1 MSVNSTPA
9 MQHGWTMRIANLAWP
24 ILIGQLATI
33 TNGVIDTI
41 MTARYS
47 AMDLAALGLGSS
59 VYISIFVGLSGVL
72 QALSPAIGQL
82 FGARKFTEIGFE
94 VRQGAW
100 LAIFLSLLGAIFL
113 CIPGPLLAIAQPSA
127 ALNDKVVEYL
137 QILALAL
144 PATLGF
150 RVFTSLNTATSRPR
164 MVMTIQ
170 VCALLLK
177 IPLNYL
183 FIFGGLGL
191 PAFGTPGCAIATA
204 VTAWATLLTG
214 WFIIRR
220 GAHYKAF
227 HIFGKGWS
235 KPVWQA
241 QAALLK
247 LGVPMGLSYLIEV
260 TAFTFMALF
269 ISRMGSDTLAGH
281 QVTGNLG
288 TVLYMLPLSIAHA
301 TGTLVAQEIGA
312 GRLVQARHSGNAG
325 IRLGVMLSVATGII
339 VWVLR
344 EEIIALYTPDAI
356 VAAAAMPLFFFIS
369 FYQLFDAIQV
379 GTAFVLRA
387 YKVALIPTI
396 MYAFALWGVGL
407 FGGYLLGFNVF
418 GFTPIHLQGAAG
430 FWMGNSFSLAL
441 VGMALLW
448 YLKHIQGLMET
459 EAGLHTQAHSGL

>member
-9 MQHGWTMRIANLAWP
+9 TQHGWTARIASLAWP

-33 TNGVIDTI
+33 TNGVIDTM

-82 FGARKFTEIGFE
+82 FGAHKFTEIGFE

-100 LAIFLSLLGAIFL
+100 LAIFLSIAGAILL
-113 CIPGPLLAIAQPSA
+113 CMPAPLLSIANPTA

-170 VCALLLK
+170 LCALLLK
-177 IPLNYL
+177 IPLNLL

-204 VTAWATLLTG
+204 VTAWAALITG

-220 GAHYKAF
+220 GAHYQPF
-227 HIFGKGWS
+227 RIFGMGLG

-269 ISRMGSDTLAGH
+269 ISRLGSNTLAGH
-281 QVTGNLG
+281 QVTANLG

-312 GRLVQARHSGNAG
+312 GKLIQARHTGNAG
-325 IRLGVMLSVATGII
+325 IRLGAVLAVSTGIG
-339 VWVLR
+339 VWLLR
-344 EEIIALYTPDAI
+344 EQIIALYTPDVS

-396 MYAFALWGVGL
+396 MYAFALWGIGL
-407 FGGYLLGFNVF
+407 FGGYLLGFNVS
-418 GFTPIHLQGAAG
+418 GYTPAVLQGAAG

-441 VGMALLW
+441 VGIALLW
-448 YLKHIQGLMET
+448 YLKRIQHLMER
-459 EAGLHTQAHSGL
+459 EAGLKI

>member
-1 MSVNSTPA
+1 MSVSSTPA
-9 MQHGWTMRIANLAWP
+9 MQHGWTARIASLAWP

-47 AMDLAALGLGSS
+47 AIDLAALGLGSS

-82 FGARKFTEIGFE
+82 FGARKFSQIGFE

-100 LAIFLSLLGAIFL
+100 LAIFLSIAGAILL
-113 CIPGPLLAIAQPSA
+113 CMPGPLLAIANPSA
-127 ALNDKVVEYL
+127 ALNDKVIQYL

-164 MVMTIQ
+164 MIMTIQ
-170 VCALLLK
+170 VCALLVK

-191 PAFGTPGCAIATA
+191 PAFGTPGCAVATA
-204 VTAWATLLTG
+204 VTAWATLMTG

-220 GAHYKAF
+220 GTHYQAF
-227 HIFGKGWS
+227 QIFGKGMG

-269 ISRMGSDTLAGH
+269 IARLGSNSLAGH
-281 QVTGNLG
+281 QVTANFG
-288 TVLYMLPLSIAHA
+288 TILYMLPLSIAQA

-312 GRLVQARHSGNAG
+312 GRLVQARHTGNAG
-325 IRLGVMLSVATGII
+325 IRLGVVLAVSTGII
-339 VWVLR
+339 VWLFR
-344 EEIIALYTPDAI
+344 ENIIALYTPDAS
-356 VAAAAMPLFFFIS
+356 VAAAALPLFFFIS

-418 GFTPIHLQGAAG
+418 GFTPDLLQGAAG

-441 VGMALLW
+441 VGIALLW
-448 YLKHIQGLMET
+448 YLKHIQRVLEKET
-459 EAGLHTQAHSGL
+459 TIKT

>member
-1 MSVNSTPA
+1 MNVNSMPA
-9 MQHGWTMRIANLAWP
+9 KQHGWTARIASLAWP

-100 LAIFLSLLGAIFL
+100 LAIFLSLVGAVLL
-113 CIPGPLLAIAQPSA
+113 CMPEPLLAIAQPNA
-127 ALNDKVVEYL
+127 ALNDKVVQYL

-183 FIFGGLGL
+183 FIFGGGGL

-204 VTAWATLLTG
+204 VTAWATFATG

-220 GAHYKAF
+220 GSHYQAF
-227 HIFGKGWS
+227 QIFGNGWG
-235 KPVWQA
+235 KPVWRA

-247 LGVPMGLSYLIEV
+247 LGLPMGLSYLIEV

-269 ISRMGSDTLAGH
+269 ISRLGSNTLAAH

-325 IRLGVMLSVATGII
+325 IRLGAVLAVSTGII
-339 VWVLR
+339 VWLLR
-344 EEIIALYTPDAI
+344 EQIIALYTPDAS
-356 VAAAAMPLFFFIS
+356 VAAVAIPLFFFIS

-379 GTAFVLRA
+379 GAAFVLRA

-418 GFTPIHLQGAAG
+418 GFTPELLQGAAG

-441 VGMALLW
+441 VGIALLW
-448 YLKHIQGLMET
+448 YLKHIQRVLEKELIVKT
-459 EAGLHTQAHSGL
+459 EPH